1 MKKILSFVLFLTLML
16 SFPCSLAEE
25 KGTDDLAGM
34 SIDELLE
41 LRKSIDNAIY
51 EQGGKIILPPGEL
64 LVGRDISAGSYLITP
79 YNFREDYNGWAW
91 SLYVY
96 KTVNSKNAYNQADRE
111 YSAAYLRAISADDG
125 DTDVEYPAE
134 IDETQYFDFKDSF
147 TNKVSQRITL
157 EEGQVLEVKPW
168 SNDPTLELAI
178 EKAALPPKGA
188 KRQLAFYGGSF
199 TAIPVE
205 RQIELLSAAKKALD
219 RGEIDSV
226 RLSTRPDAV
235 DETVLDRLASFGVDT
250 VEIGAQSMDEEVLRL
265 SGRGHTAEDVVRA
278 SRLIRERGFSLIL
291 QMMTGLPGDT
301 PERDV
306 DTAKRLIALHPEGV
320 RIYPTVIVKDTALY
334 ELWQRGHYTEHTV
347 EDAVSVCALLL
358 PLFER
363 AGIPVIRLGL
373 NPTDELSGGEAVGG
387 AYHPALGELAK
398 SRILLNRA
406 RELLRG
412 IEPGA
417 SVRIRVPSSQLSQ
430 MIGQKRENIR
440 RLREEF
446 SLRDLKV
453 SPLSYGEEGLRIE
466 VL

>member
-178 EKAALPPKGA
+178 EKA
-188 KRQLAFYGGSF
+188 GGLF
-199 TAIPVE
+199 
-205 RQIELLSAAKKALD
+205 
-219 RGEIDSV
+219 
-226 RLSTRPDAV
+226 
-235 DETVLDRLASFGVDT
+235 
-250 VEIGAQSMDEEVLRL
+250 MD
-265 SGRGHTAEDVVRA
+265 
-278 SRLIRERGFSLIL
+278 
-291 QMMTGLPGDT
+291 
-301 PERDV
+301 
-306 DTAKRLIALHPEGV
+306 
-320 RIYPTVIVKDTALY
+320 
-334 ELWQRGHYTEHTV
+334 
-347 EDAVSVCALLL
+347 
-358 PLFER
+358 
-363 AGIPVIRLGL
+363 
-373 NPTDELSGGEAVGG
+373 
-387 AYHPALGELAK
+387 
-398 SRILLNRA
+398 
-406 RELLRG
+406 
-412 IEPGA
+412 
-417 SVRIRVPSSQLSQ
+417 
-430 MIGQKRENIR
+430 
-440 RLREEF
+440 
-446 SLRDLKV
+446 
-453 SPLSYGEEGLRIE
+453 
-466 VL
+466 